1 MAKRKPVGKPDNT
14 KPWENDDAGL
24 VESNLHADRSKSSGP
39 SPAMR
44 FWIPKG
50 EERRI
55 IFLTEGNQAKRIWEH
70 QVRLNGDWRN
80 WVSSLTWFGHKDDPL
95 KDFSD
100 ETGMFRRYNAYAF
113 SIIDTQEFTDRSG
126 QKRKNVK
133 KLMLA
138 KRDTAEIL
146 KRMYLKRL
154 DADTGLRGAMFD
166 VYRTNSDK
174 SASVGEQFEFV
185 KMVDLSAF
193 EDTNEFDLSE
203 IFFPEPD
210 RVKEMVSQLRRE
222 NGIADSKTEESDE
235 DVQSPTVDY

>member
-1 MAKRKPVGKPDNT
+1 MAKRKPAVKPET
-14 KPWENDDAGL
+14 QKPWEEDDTGL
-24 VESNLHADRSKSSGP
+24 VDSNLQSDRAKGSGT
-39 SPAMR
+39 SAAMR

-55 IFLTEGNQAKRIWEH
+55 VFLTEGNQAKRIWEH

-80 WVSSLTWFGHKDDPL
+80 WISSLTWFGHKDDPL
-95 KDFSD
+95 KDFCD

-113 SIIDTQEFTDRSG
+113 TIIDTQEFVDRSG

-133 KLMLA
+133 KLLLA

-193 EDTNEFDLSE
+193 DDTDEFDLSE
-203 IFFPEPD
+203 TFFPEPD
-210 RVKEMVSQLRRE
+210 RVKEVVAQLRRE
-222 NGIADSKTEESDE
+222 NGVANSETSDVDT
-235 DVQSPTVDY
+235 DVKSASVDY

>member
-1 MAKRKPVGKPDNT
+1 MAKRKPVGKPDNK
-14 KPWENDDAGL
+14 KPWEDDDAGL
-24 VESNLHADRSKSSGP
+24 VDSNLQADRAKSSGP

-95 KDFSD
+95 KDFSE

-113 SIIDTQEFTDRSG
+113 TIIDTQEFTDRSG

-133 KLMLA
+133 KLLLA

-193 EDTNEFDLSE
+193 EDTDEFDLSE

-210 RVKEMVSQLRRE
+210 RVKEIVSQLRRE
-222 NGIADSKTEESDE
+222 NGIAESETEESDE
-235 DVQSPTVDY
+235 DVESSTVDY